1 MAHCDL
7 ASQLSLS
14 NPSLTY
20 GEIDFNSYALLL
32 EMVDI
37 QSGQTFADLGHGVGK
52 SLIATALVAG
62 SVLKEIHGVE
72 IIPELYII
80 SKAVN
85 QAYSSLVSSSSTSP
99 HWLLSK
105 THSHFK
111 VSVSLGDFL
120 TDSRAD
126 GEFYDWTIAGKHHL
140 NTLTLNIPTY
150 LLAYILC
157 TIIV

>member
-1 MAHCDL
+1 
-7 ASQLSLS
+7 
-14 NPSLTY
+14 
-20 GEIDFNSYALLL
+20 
-32 EMVDI
+32 MVDI

-72 IIPELYII
+72 IIPELYHI

-85 QAYSSLVSSSSTSP
+85 QKYQSLVSSSSSSP

-105 THSHFK
+105 THSHCK

-120 TDSRAD
+120 TDSRED
-126 GEFYDWTIAGKHHL
+126 GEYYDWTTAGKC
-140 NTLTLNIPTY
+140 
-150 LLAYILC
+150 LLH
-157 TIIV
+157 TP